1 VSGKGGRKTK
11 LVGNYT
17 SYCKPSPFE
26 GLPTNSI
33 ETIPMQHATLLM
45 VGVDA
50 VDSRAIPTVARERT
64 HVVLAVAAGANILEP
79 IFVIVV
85 VVMREVLNARL
96 VTDTLV
102 MKTSCLAMASLQ
114 TGDGSADR
122 AVQDCAETG

>member
-1 VSGKGGRKTK
+1 
-11 LVGNYT
+11 
-17 SYCKPSPFE
+17 
-26 GLPTNSI
+26 
-33 ETIPMQHATLLM
+33 M